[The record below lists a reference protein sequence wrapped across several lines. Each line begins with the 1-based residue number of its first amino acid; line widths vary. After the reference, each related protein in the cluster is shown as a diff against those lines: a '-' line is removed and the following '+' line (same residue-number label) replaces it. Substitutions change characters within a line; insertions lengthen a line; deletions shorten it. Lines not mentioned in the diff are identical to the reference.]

1 MMRQPRQHNE
11 KHLAWIRQL
20 PCCVCQNNIETEAAH
35 VRFSCI
41 EIGKRKVGIGEKPHD
56 KWTVPYAAI
65 IIGCSTLG
73 ASDSFWKAVGKDP
86 IAIAQELWANSGQHG
101 AGVKITAKR
110 VRESAQ

>member
-56 KWTVPYAAI
+56 KWTVPLCGNHHRMQHAW
-65 IIGCSTLG
+65 GERH
-73 ASDSFWKAVGKDP
+73 FWKAVGKDP